1 MKTISFKIIFR
12 SWKRNKVFAVIS
24 LLSLAVGIACTNLLV
39 AYVIHEFTIEAGNP
53 EKDRI
58 VYMAQDSPMTSGERV
73 SYVVGDIPVALTQEY
88 PEIEAYLR
96 FNVEENRFVRIDGN
110 RFAPLMLVTADPSF
124 PRFFPYKVLYGN
136 LAEALSE
143 PHKIALTESCARRLF
158 GRESPLG
165 QTIFLQP
172 AYDDPPVSDTGDT
185 SAQYPAYQVVAVL
198 EDRPQSFL
206 RFDGITANPAPFNG
220 GVTLLRTAPGFDA
233 EAFAQKI
240 RDDGVP
246 TLQNDRGRY
255 YFYSLQESYFQT
267 YPQESIDYIPRNNK
281 TLVYAGL
288 ASALLILLIA
298 CFNYVNLSFSRLLQQ
313 VRMIHIEKCMGATAG
328 DIDRQVFADT
338 FLTVIASFLLSLL
351 ITHDLLPVFNRI
363 VSGRMEA
370 SFFFSGQVL
379 PVIGSFIGLF
389 SLIPSVYMSRR
400 IAGLS
405 QSGYRTFFTGNKRR
419 RIVTALTV
427 AQFAISIGLV
437 FATFVVRGQLSLI
450 REGGEGYRDL
460 IEIGEWQGRYRDS
473 MELFARELRRYPEI
487 GEVTLTKGSVL
498 YFGLRQ
504 LIIRDED
511 GREEYYSLGQFAGD
525 TTLLRTLRLPV
536 VQGLSPTRALTAYA
550 SPVYINRQYAR
561 ILVPAGENPVGKPLR
576 LYDSDFGEME
586 NAEEEPTVIAGVI
599 DNLYTQTLEK
609 EVIPAL
615 TYLSDR
621 GPYDFILIRLSGADK
636 QKALARVRQVAE
648 QIYPDDYFTYEDV
661 YATYLS
667 YNRKTIEFAG
677 LLLMYSLISLLLTA
691 SGLFGMALYALEQ
704 RTKEIGIRKV
714 NGATTLQIMFL
725 LNRRFIAWVAIAWIL
740 ATPLT
745 WYLLNEWLAHFAY
758 RTDITFATALT
769 SGLIVAAV
777 TLLTVSWHSYRAATT
792 DPVQVLRSE

>member
-1 MKTISFKIIFR
+1 MKTISFKLIFR

-24 LLSLAVGIACTNLLV
+24 LLSLAIGIACTNLLV
-39 AYVIHEFTIEAGNP
+39 AYVIHEFTIEGDNP
-53 EKDRI
+53 GKDRI

-73 SYVVGDIPVALTQEY
+73 SYVVGDIPVSLAQDY
-88 PEIEAYLR
+88 PEIEDYLR
-96 FNVEENRFVRIDGN
+96 LNVEQSQYTEVNGN

-136 LAEALSE
+136 LEEALSE

-165 QTIFLQP
+165 QTIFFRSL
-172 AYDDPPVSDTGDT
+172 YDDPAVSDAGDA
-185 SAQYPAYQVVAVL
+185 SSGYPAYQVVAVL

-206 RFDGITANPAPFNG
+206 SFDGITANTLPFNG

-233 EAFAQKI
+233 ETFAQKI
-240 RDDGVP
+240 HDDGVP

-255 YFYSLQESYFQT
+255 YFYTLQESYFQT
-267 YPQESIDYIPRNNK
+267 YPQESIHYIPRNNK

-313 VRMIHIEKCMGATAG
+313 VRMIHIQKCMGASGA
-328 DIDRQVFADT
+328 DINRQVFADT

-379 PVIGSFIGLF
+379 PVIGSFILLF
-389 SLIPSVYMSRR
+389 SLVPAAYMSRQ

-405 QSGYRTFFTGNKRR
+405 QSGYRSFFTGNKKR
-419 RIVTALTV
+419 RIVTALTI

-437 FATFVVRGQLSLI
+437 FATFVVRGQLNLI

-460 IEIGEWQGRYRDS
+460 IEIGEWQGRYRES
-473 MELFARELRRYPEI
+473 IELFARELRRYPEI

-504 LIIRDED
+504 IVIRGED

-525 TTLLRTLRLPV
+525 MTLLHTLRLPV
-536 VQGLSPTRALTAYA
+536 VQGLSPTHALAAYS

-561 ILVPAGENPVGKPLR
+561 ILIPPGENPVGKPLR
-576 LYDSDFGEME
+576 LYDSDFAQME
-586 NAEEEPTVIAGVI
+586 KTAEAPTVIAGVI
-599 DNLYTQTLEK
+599 ENLHTQTLEK

-615 TYLSDR
+615 TYVSNR
-621 GPYDFILIRLSGADK
+621 GPYDYILIRLQGADK

-691 SGLFGMALYALEQ
+691 SGLFGMVLYALEQ

-714 NGATTLQIMFL
+714 NGATTVQIMFL
-725 LNRRFIAWVAIAWIL
+725 LNRQFIAWVAIAWII

-745 WYLLNEWLAHFAY
+745 WYILNEWLAHFAY
-758 RTDITFATALT
+758 RTEITFATALA
-769 SGLIVAAV
+769 SGLIVAGV
-777 TLLTVSWHSYRAATT
+777 TLLTVSWHSYRAATI
-792 DPVQVLRSE
+792 DPVWVLRRE

>member
-1 MKTISFKIIFR
+1 MKTISFKLIFR

-24 LLSLAVGIACTNLLV
+24 LLSLAIGIACTNLLV
-39 AYVIHEFTIEAGNP
+39 AYVIHEFTIEGDNP
-53 EKDRI
+53 GKDRI

-73 SYVVGDIPVALTQEY
+73 SYVVGDIPVSLAQDY
-88 PEIEAYLR
+88 PEIEEYLR
-96 FNVEENRFVRIDGN
+96 LNVEQSRYTLVDGN
-110 RFAPLMLVTADPSF
+110 RFAPLLLVTADPSF

-136 LAEALSE
+136 LEEALSE

-165 QTIFLQP
+165 QTIFFRSL
-172 AYDDPPVSDTGDT
+172 YDDPAVSDAGDA
-185 SAQYPAYQVVAVL
+185 SSGYPAYQVVAVL

-206 RFDGITANPAPFNG
+206 SFDGITANTLPFNG

-233 EAFAQKI
+233 ETFAQKI
-240 RDDGVP
+240 HDDGVP

-255 YFYSLQESYFQT
+255 YFYTLQESYFQT
-267 YPQESIDYIPRNNK
+267 YPQESIHYIPRNNK

-313 VRMIHIEKCMGATAG
+313 VRMIHIQKCMGAGGA
-328 DIDRQVFADT
+328 DINRQVFADT

-379 PVIGSFIGLF
+379 PVIGSFILLF
-389 SLIPSVYMSRR
+389 SLVPAAYMSRQ

-405 QSGYRTFFTGNKRR
+405 QSGFRTFFTGNKKR
-419 RIVTALTV
+419 RIVTTLTV

-437 FATFVVRGQLSLI
+437 FATFVVRGQLNLI

-460 IEIGEWQGRYRDS
+460 IEIGEWQGRYRES
-473 MELFARELRRYPEI
+473 IELFARELRRYPEI

-504 LIIRDED
+504 IVIRGED

-525 TTLLRTLRLPV
+525 TTLLHTLHLPV
-536 VQGLSPTRALTAYA
+536 VQGLSPTRALAAYS

-561 ILVPAGENPVGKPLR
+561 ILIPPGENPVGKPLR
-576 LYDSDFGEME
+576 LYDSDFAQME
-586 NAEEEPTVIAGVI
+586 KTAEAPTVIAGVI
-599 DNLYTQTLEK
+599 ENLHTQTLEK

-615 TYLSDR
+615 TYVFDR
-621 GPYDFILIRLSGADK
+621 GPYDYILIRLQGADK

-714 NGATTLQIMFL
+714 NGATTVQIMFL
-725 LNRRFIAWVAIAWIL
+725 LNRQFIAWVAIAWII

-745 WYLLNEWLAHFAY
+745 WYILNEWLAHFAY
-758 RTDITFATALT
+758 RTEITFATALA
-769 SGLIVAAV
+769 SGLIVAGV
-777 TLLTVSWHSYRAATT
+777 TLLTVSWHSYRAATI
-792 DPVQVLRSE
+792 DPVWVLRRE

>member
-1 MKTISFKIIFR
+1 MKTISFKLIFR

-24 LLSLAVGIACTNLLV
+24 LLSLAIGIACTNLLV

-73 SYVVGDIPVALTQEY
+73 SYVVGDIPVSLAQDY
-88 PEIEAYLR
+88 PEIEEYLR
-96 FNVEENRFVRIDGN
+96 LNVEQSRYTLVDGN

-136 LAEALSE
+136 LDEALSE

-172 AYDDPPVSDTGDT
+172 FYDDPAVSDTGDA
-185 SAQYPAYQVVAVL
+185 SSRYPSYQVVAVL
-198 EDRPQSFL
+198 EDREQSFL
-206 RFDGITANPAPFNG
+206 SFDGITANTLPFNG

-233 EAFAQKI
+233 ETFAQKI
-240 RDDGVP
+240 HDDGVP

-267 YPQESIDYIPRNNK
+267 YPQESIPYIPRNNK

-313 VRMIHIEKCMGATAG
+313 VRMIHIQKCMGATAG

-351 ITHDLLPVFNRI
+351 ITHDLLPVFNGI

-379 PVIGSFIGLF
+379 PVIGSFILLL
-389 SLIPSVYMSRR
+389 SLVPAAYMSRQ

-405 QSGYRTFFTGNKRR
+405 QSGYRTFFTGNKKR
-419 RIVTALTV
+419 RIVTVLTV

-437 FATFVVRGQLSLI
+437 FATFVVRGQLNLI
-450 REGGEGYRDL
+450 REGGKGYRDL
-460 IEIGEWQGRYRDS
+460 IEIGEWQGRYRGS
-473 MELFARELRRYPEI
+473 IELFARELRRYPEI
-487 GEVTLTKGSVL
+487 GEVTLNKGSVL
-498 YFGLRQ
+498 FFGLRQ
-504 LIIRDED
+504 IVIRDDD
-511 GREEYYSLGQFAGD
+511 GRETYYSLGQFAGD
-525 TTLLRTLRLPV
+525 TTLLHTLRLPV
-536 VQGLSPTRALTAYA
+536 LQGLSPSRALAAYS
-550 SPVYINRQYAR
+550 SPVYINRPYAR
-561 ILVPAGENPVGKPLR
+561 LMIPPGENPVGKPLR
-576 LYDSDFGEME
+576 LYDSDFAQME
-586 NAEEEPTVIAGVI
+586 KAEETPVVIAGVI
-599 DNLYTQTLEK
+599 GDLHTQTLEK

-615 TYLSDR
+615 TYVSDR
-621 GPYDFILIRLSGADK
+621 GPYDFILIRLQGADK
-636 QKALARVRQVAE
+636 RKALARVRQVAE

-714 NGATTLQIMFL
+714 NGATTAGIMLL
-725 LNRRFIAWVAIAWIL
+725 LNHRFIAWVTIAWIL

-745 WYLLNEWLAHFAY
+745 WYILNEWLAHFAY
-758 RTDITFATALT
+758 RTGITFGTALA
-769 SGLIVAAV
+769 SGLIVAVV
-777 TLLTVSWHSYRAATT
+777 TLLTVTWHSYRAATT
-792 DPVQVLRSE
+792 DPVRVLRSE

>member
-1 MKTISFKIIFR
+1 MKTISFKLIFR

-24 LLSLAVGIACTNLLV
+24 LLSLAIGIACTNLLV
-39 AYVIHEFTIEAGNP
+39 AYVIHEFTIEGDNP
-53 EKDRI
+53 GKDRI

-73 SYVVGDIPVALTQEY
+73 SYVVGDIPVSLAQDY
-88 PEIEAYLR
+88 PEIEDYLR
-96 FNVEENRFVRIDGN
+96 LNVEQSQYTEVNGN

-124 PRFFPYKVLYGN
+124 SRFFPYKVLYGN
-136 LAEALSE
+136 LEEALSE

-165 QTIFLQP
+165 QTIFFRSL
-172 AYDDPPVSDTGDT
+172 YDDPAVSDAGDA
-185 SAQYPAYQVVAVL
+185 SSGYPAYQVVAVL

-206 RFDGITANPAPFNG
+206 SFDGITANTLPFNG

-233 EAFAQKI
+233 ETFAQKI
-240 RDDGVP
+240 HDDGVP

-255 YFYSLQESYFQT
+255 YFYTLQESYFQT
-267 YPQESIDYIPRNNK
+267 YPQESIHYIPRNNK

-298 CFNYVNLSFSRLLQQ
+298 CFNYINLSFSRLLQQ
-313 VRMIHIEKCMGATAG
+313 VRMIHIQKCMGASGA
-328 DIDRQVFADT
+328 DINRQVFADT

-379 PVIGSFIGLF
+379 PVIGSFILLF
-389 SLIPSVYMSRR
+389 SLVPAAYMSRQ

-405 QSGYRTFFTGNKRR
+405 QSGFRTFFTGNKKR
-419 RIVTALTV
+419 RIVTTLTV

-437 FATFVVRGQLSLI
+437 FATFVVRGQLNLI

-460 IEIGEWQGRYRDS
+460 IEIGEWQGRYRES
-473 MELFARELRRYPEI
+473 IELFARELRRYPEI

-504 LIIRDED
+504 IVIRGED

-525 TTLLRTLRLPV
+525 TTLLHTLRLPV
-536 VQGLSPTRALTAYA
+536 VQGLSPTRALAAYS

-561 ILVPAGENPVGKPLR
+561 ILIPPGENPVGKPLR
-576 LYDSDFGEME
+576 LYDSDFAQME
-586 NAEEEPTVIAGVI
+586 KTAEAPTVIAGVI
-599 DNLYTQTLEK
+599 ENLHTQTLEK
-609 EVIPAL
+609 EVIPTL
-615 TYLSDR
+615 TYVSNR
-621 GPYDFILIRLSGADK
+621 GPYDYILIRLQGADK

-667 YNRKTIEFAG
+667 YNQKTIEFAG

-714 NGATTLQIMFL
+714 NGATTVQIMFL
-725 LNRRFIAWVAIAWIL
+725 LNRQFIAWVAIAWII

-745 WYLLNEWLAHFAY
+745 WYILNEWLAHFAY
-758 RTDITFATALT
+758 RTEITFGTAVA
-769 SGLIVAAV
+769 SGVIVAGV
-777 TLLTVSWHSYRAATT
+777 TLLTVSWHSYRAATI
-792 DPVQVLRSE
+792 DPVRVLRRE